1 MLKNSPIALTDLRAY
16 SRLAVD
22 ATLGF
27 TDVVENLHHNVARLP
42 RVFGTPSDD
51 PAQGI
56 AGFVYRSIRGVTR
69 KVGSGVE
76 ALIGAVVPAAQRG
89 ASPDSREALRAALNG
104 IVGDHLDAT
113 DNPLRIEMN
122 LRHAGRPLQLDRI
135 ALAGA
140 IPSARSRIV
149 VLVHGLCMSD
159 RQWRRRGHDHGAA
172 LARDAG
178 FTPIYLQYNSG
189 LHISCNGRQFAE
201 QLDALVREWPV
212 PVEEIAL
219 VGYSM
224 GGLVIRS
231 ACHLAEALGM
241 RWGERLRSIVF
252 LGTPHAGSPLERNGN
267 RLDAIL
273 GASPYTAAFARL
285 GKVRSAGITDLRHAS
300 LLDDDWHGRDRFA
313 RGPRGRTAVALP
325 AGVRCYAIAGTLAKK
340 PNGLRGAYVGD
351 GLVPVA
357 SALGRHVERA
367 RRLGLPPAR
376 QWIAAGVGHLDLLDN
391 ADVYARIRAWITE
404 KPVRVAGRR
413 RSGRRTI
420 DTAPTRSPPLRGARS
435 SDEI

>member
-1 MLKNSPIALTDLRAY
+1 MLKNSPIALNDLRAY

-27 TDVVENLHHNVARLP
+27 TDVVENLHHNIARLP
-42 RVFGTPSDD
+42 RVFGTPTED
-51 PAQGI
+51 PARGI
-56 AGFVYRSIRGVTR
+56 TGFVYRSIRGVTR
-69 KVGSGVE
+69 KVGSGVD
-76 ALIGAVVPAAQRG
+76 AVIGAIVPAAQRG
-89 ASPDSREALRAALNG
+89 ASPDNREALRAALNG
-104 IVGDHLDAT
+104 IVGDHLEAT
-113 DNPLRIEMN
+113 ANPLRIDMN
-122 LRHAGRPLQLDRI
+122 LRHAGRVLPLERA
-135 ALAGA
+135 ALADA
-140 IPSARSRIV
+140 VPDASHRIV

-178 FTPIYLQYNSG
+178 FTPVYLQYNSG
-189 LHISCNGRQFAE
+189 LHISSNGRQFAE
-201 QLDALVREWPV
+201 QLEALVRAWPV

-231 ACHLAEALGM
+231 ACHLSEALGL
-241 RWGERLRSIVF
+241 RWTRHLRSIVF

-267 RLDAIL
+267 RLDALL

-300 LLDDDWHGRDRFA
+300 LVDDDWHGLDRFA
-313 RGPRGRTAVALP
+313 RGARERAAVALP
-325 AGVRCYAIAGTLAKK
+325 AGVRCYAIAGTLAKR
-340 PNGLRGAYVGD
+340 PDGLRGAYVGD

-367 RRLGLPPAR
+367 RRLALPPTR

-391 ADVYARIRAWITE
+391 AQVYERLRGWITE
-404 KPVRVAGRR
+404 TPVRGLGRMRVR
-413 RSGRRTI
+413 RS
-420 DTAPTRSPPLRGARS
+420 RGSRPN
-435 SDEI
+435 

>member
-1 MLKNSPIALTDLRAY
+1 MLKNSPIALNDLRAY

-27 TDVVENLHHNVARLP
+27 TGVVENLHHNIARLP
-42 RVFGTPSDD
+42 RVFGAPTDD
-51 PAQGI
+51 PARGI
-56 AGFVYRSIRGVTR
+56 TGFVYRSIRGVTR
-69 KVGSGVE
+69 KVGHGVD
-76 ALIGAVVPAAQRG
+76 AVIGALVPATQRG
-89 ASPDSREALRAALNG
+89 ASPDNREALRAALNG
-104 IVGDHLDAT
+104 IVGDHLEAT
-113 DNPLRIEMN
+113 ANPLRIEMN
-122 LRHAGRPLQLDRI
+122 LRHAGRTLTLDRA
-135 ALAGA
+135 ALTDA
-140 IPSARSRIV
+140 IPAARKRIV

-159 RQWRRRGHDHGAA
+159 RQWQRRGHDHGAA

-178 FTPIYLQYNSG
+178 FTPVYLHYNSG
-189 LHISCNGRQFAE
+189 LHISSNGRQFAE
-201 QLDALVREWPV
+201 QLDALVRAWPV

-231 ACHLAEALGM
+231 ACHVSEALGL
-241 RWGERLRSIVF
+241 RWTERLRSIVF
-252 LGTPHAGSPLERNGN
+252 LGTPHAGSPLERNGS
-267 RLDAIL
+267 RLDAML

-300 LLDDDWHGRDRFA
+300 LVDDDWQGQDRFA

-340 PNGLRGAYVGD
+340 PDGLRAAYVGD

-367 RRLGLPPAR
+367 RRLGLPPGR
-376 QWIAAGVGHLDLLDN
+376 QWVAAGVGHLDLLDN
-391 ADVYARIRAWITE
+391 AQVYARVRGWLTE
-404 KPVRVAGRR
+404 
-413 RSGRRTI
+413 T
-420 DTAPTRSPPLRGARS
+420 PLRGATRQRIRTTRS
-435 SDEI
+435 TRPTGN